1 MRLKELKIR
10 KPDSVDTKGMK
21 RVEMPQIHKND
32 YNEFIDYLKDNGAEF
47 TKQTMPAKQLKATQ
61 GEFSD
66 AGVEKQLMKYIKG
79 EAKKPVIA
87 SNDNFIIDGHHRW
100 LVAWNTGDTLEV
112 FKVNIDADELL
123 KLVRNFPKTTY
134 KDIYTEELYDFDKD
148 QPMKSIVAVPGYG
161 TMSIDGLMKNVI
173 DQTTAMLKQMQ
184 QGTQGFRNAD
194 YELNRNKVLPSK
206 IAALIQA
213 LDDLQAIRKK
223 GGSNSRNIEKES
235 VAEQEQEELPIDID
249 GIFNYIQRLESQQN
263 IQPQDA
269 DLMRRGIQS
278 LTAKRQTINPQA
290 ILQLLSLLT

>member
-1 MRLKELKIR
+1 MQCKNHCNA
-10 KPDSVDTKGMK
+10 S
-21 RVEMPQIHKND
+21 RV
-32 YNEFIDYLKDNGAEF
+32 
-47 TKQTMPAKQLKATQ
+47 
-61 GEFSD
+61 
-66 AGVEKQLMKYIKG
+66 
-79 EAKKPVIA
+79 
-87 SNDNFIIDGHHRW
+87 
-100 LVAWNTGDTLEV
+100 
-112 FKVNIDADELL
+112 
-123 KLVRNFPKTTY
+123 
-134 KDIYTEELYDFDKD
+134 
-148 QPMKSIVAVPGYG
+148 
-161 TMSIDGLMKNVI
+161 
-173 DQTTAMLKQMQ
+173 AMLKQMQ

-249 GIFNYIQRLESQQN
+249 GIFKYIQRLESQQN